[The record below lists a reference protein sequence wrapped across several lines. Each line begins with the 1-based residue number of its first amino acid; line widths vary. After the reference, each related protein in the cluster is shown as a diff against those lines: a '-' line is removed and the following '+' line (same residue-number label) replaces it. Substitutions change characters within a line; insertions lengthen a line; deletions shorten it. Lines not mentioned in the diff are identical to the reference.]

1 MIDLSK
7 LTPELQGH
15 THFPREVKSMYD
27 LYEPSKYTF
36 TISIFD

>member
-15 THFPREVKSMYD
+15 THFPREVKSM
-27 LYEPSKYTF
+27 TF
-36 TISIFD
+36 VNPLNTRLP